1 MTADQIS
8 SAIKKQN
15 DKPEIIFVDNN
26 ICIGYDQSK
35 RSEELSVLQSFI
47 ESLKQISKS

>member
-1 MTADQIS
+1 MTVNQIS

-15 DKPEIIFVDNN
+15 HKPEIIFIDNN

-47 ESLKQISKS
+47 ETLKQISKS